1 MTASRREPLV
11 ALGGL
16 LAGVALT
23 TFAASRNW
31 VDGQA
36 VAGELRVPLQV
47 SGASLAPAVPTL
59 ALAALAG
66 LLALVATRGVLRR
79 VAAVLVAAC
88 GVGAALT
95 AALKADPGDG
105 ELADRA
111 GEAIG
116 TGTALA
122 QVDVTGW
129 AWLAVL
135 GGLSIGAAGLLA
147 AVRVTGWPGMS
158 ARYNAPEATAAATES
173 APVRERTTAGD
184 SALQTWRAMDRG
196 EDPTAHE

>member
-1 MTASRREPLV
+1 MTPSRREQLM

-16 LAGVALT
+16 LGGVVLT

-36 VAGELRVPLQV
+36 VAGELRVPLEV

-88 GVGAALT
+88 GVGGAVA

-135 GGLSIGAAGLLA
+135 GGLSIGASGLLA
-147 AVRVTGWPGMS
+147 AVRVSGWPGMS
-158 ARYNAPEATAAATES
+158 ARYNAPGPAAAVAEA

-184 SALQTWRAMDRG
+184 SSLETWRALDRG
-196 EDPTAHE
+196 EDPTARD